1 VENNLDLKN
10 ELAKILAGNG
20 SFGELTHDFRN
31 RANLDQQKKMAGLVL
46 AELYEHWPADFYN
59 FPLERNYALL
69 EILEK
74 LKMAEYDVRDPLL
87 NYSHEVHKLRGTRD
101 SEGNLISEAKDHL
114 IEVGRIIALYQ
125 SRDFKPKIFS
135 AKM

>member
-1 VENNLDLKN
+1 VENNLNLKK

-20 SFGELTHDFRN
+20 NLGELAGEFQKK
-31 RANLDQQKKMAGLVL
+31 ANPDQQKEMVGLVL
-46 AELYEHWPADFYN
+46 AGLREQWPADFYN

-74 LKMAEYDVRDPLL
+74 FKMAEYDVRDPLL
-87 NYSHEVHKLRGTRD
+87 NYSHEIHKLRGVRD
-101 SEGNLISEAKDHL
+101 SEDNLMSEAKAHL
-114 IEVGRIIALYQ
+114 LEVGRIIAAYQ